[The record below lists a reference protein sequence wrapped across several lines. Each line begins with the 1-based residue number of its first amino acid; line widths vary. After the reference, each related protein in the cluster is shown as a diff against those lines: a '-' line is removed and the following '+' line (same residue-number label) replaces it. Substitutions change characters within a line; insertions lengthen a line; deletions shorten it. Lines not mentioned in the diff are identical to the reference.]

1 MAHCSQC
8 LFSMS
13 EVERDLELVFD
24 VIPMKE
30 ELESKLLAEKQ
41 YVWSLC
47 SIAQCI
53 VKLLLETYYSM

>member
-1 MAHCSQC
+1 
-8 LFSMS
+8 MS

-41 YVWSLC
+41 CVHTLYSSNHGDLEQKV
-47 SIAQCI
+47 
-53 VKLLLETYYSM
+53 LLQVPAMLHL